1 MRLYFLE
8 NDAVWLK
15 LFTRQKRRDC
25 WSRDHQTRL
34 QIGFNAKSS
43 TDIVSG
49 SDHTEPGAKRDGV
62 GLTRSEEVSNEY
74 SESYRTEPTA
84 RTDDQL
90 TDQLITA
97 VRLYELFA
105 VAPDQLRSSSSP
117 NRVFR
122 NRGMKW
128 ELFCHILVFYS
139 ILFQNSRL
147 QQS

>member
-1 MRLYFLE
+1 MVFFCKRHSPVAFKHCRKGNFLE
-8 NDAVWLK
+8 NDAVLLK
-15 LFTRQKRRDC
+15 LFTEQKTRDC
-25 WSRDHQTRL
+25 WSRDHQTSL
-34 QIGFNAKSS
+34 QIGFKSS

-49 SDHTEPGAKRDGV
+49 SDHTTEPGAKRDGV

-117 NRVFR
+117 NQVFK
-122 NRGMKW
+122 NRGMK
-128 ELFCHILVFYS
+128 
-139 ILFQNSRL
+139 
-147 QQS
+147 

>member
-8 NDAVWLK
+8 NAAVWLK
-15 LFTRQKRRDC
+15 LFTEQKTRDC
-25 WSRDHQTRL
+25 WSRDHQTSL
-34 QIGFNAKSS
+34 QIGFKSS

-49 SDHTEPGAKRDGV
+49 SDHTTEPGAKRDGV

-74 SESYRTEPTA
+74 SESYKTEPTA

-117 NRVFR
+117 NQVFK
-122 NRGMKW
+122 NRGMK
-128 ELFCHILVFYS
+128 
-139 ILFQNSRL
+139 
-147 QQS
+147 